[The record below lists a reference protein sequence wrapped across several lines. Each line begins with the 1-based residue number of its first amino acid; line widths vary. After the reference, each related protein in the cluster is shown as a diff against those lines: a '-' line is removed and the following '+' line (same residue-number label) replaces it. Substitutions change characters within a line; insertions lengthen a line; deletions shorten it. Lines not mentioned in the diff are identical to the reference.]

1 MSATVEAGRYL
12 LEVGGRPGTLISSPA
27 QPQDGDARALRRA
40 LKKGGADRPRN
51 KSAVDPLANAVD
63 EASESTA
70 GAERAVALFTA
81 LVEGNVLDPKLLSSE
96 IDVLVDLV
104 ERLDRRG
111 RWKEALRLARA
122 LSGLLALT
130 MRWAELVRSLKI
142 ALEAAEKLGDS
153 HALGWAKHEL
163 GTLHLA
169 AEDTAAAERRLGEAR
184 EIRRRLDDRRGL
196 AATNRNLEVLCQNL
210 RRLLRDGR
218 LVRRR
223 TLLRPALGIVV
234 ALLVAAG
241 VASAVVTSGDATEPP
256 GPPAAAAC
264 DNGRDD
270 DGDGFIDFADDPDC
284 DSPGDSD
291 ETDPRPARRRPPPA
305 TTKETMTATGWSTS
319 PTTPTATRP
328 TTPTRPARRR
338 TRPPLRQQETMTAT
352 GSSTS
357 PTTPTAT
364 RPTTPTRPT
373 RSWSSPTTPVL
384 TTPPMSS
391 PPATTATRTTSNDA
405 PEPPMRR
412 RPNHVD

>member
-40 LKKGGADRPRN
+40 LKKGGAGRPRN

-153 HALGWAKHEL
+153 HALGWANHEL

-210 RRLLRDGR
+210 RQLLRDGR

-241 VASAVVTSGDATEPP
+241 VASAVVTSGDATERP
-256 GPPAAAAC
+256 GPAC
-264 DNGRDD
+264 GRRLR
-270 DGDGFIDFADDPDC
+270 
-284 DSPGDSD
+284 
-291 ETDPRPARRRPPPA
+291 ERERR
-305 TTKETMTATGWSTS
+305 
-319 PTTPTATRP
+319 
-328 TTPTRPARRR
+328 
-338 TRPPLRQQETMTAT
+338 
-352 GSSTS
+352 
-357 PTTPTAT
+357 
-364 RPTTPTRPT
+364 
-373 RSWSSPTTPVL
+373 
-384 TTPPMSS
+384 
-391 PPATTATRTTSNDA
+391 
-405 PEPPMRR
+405 
-412 RPNHVD
+412 

>member
-40 LKKGGADRPRN
+40 LKKGGAGRPRN

-70 GAERAVALFTA
+70 AAERAVALFTA
-81 LVEGNVLDPKLLSSE
+81 LAEGNVLDPKLLSSE

-130 MRWAELVRSLKI
+130 MRWVELVRSLKI

-210 RRLLRDGR
+210 RQLLRDGR

-264 DNGRDD
+264 DNERDD
-270 DGDGFIDFADDPDC
+270 DGDGRIDFPNDPDC
-284 DSPGDSD
+284 DSPGDTD
-291 ETDPRPARRRPPPA
+291 ETHETGPPPNPPPA
-305 TTKETMTATGWSTS
+305 AACDNARDDDGDGLVDFPNDPDCDSSDDTDETG
-319 PTTPTATRP
+319 
-328 TTPTRPARRR
+328 
-338 TRPPLRQQETMTAT
+338 PP
-352 GSSTS
+352 
-357 PTTPTAT
+357 PNP
-364 RPTTPTRPT
+364 
-373 RSWSSPTTPVL
+373 
-384 TTPPMSS
+384 
-391 PPATTATRTTSNDA
+391 PPAAACDNARDDDGDGLIDFPNDPDCDSSDDTDEADPVVELPDDTGPDDPADELA
-405 PEPPMRR
+405 PGDDGNTNDVE
-412 RPNHVD
+412 